1 MHSIFLMC
9 PKNCICYGL
18 CLKKRRNNYEIKK
31 YFNYSPNGYSAFPG
45 KRFVYPCK
53 KNQVLFI
60 YFLSNTTLPIWF
72 VTTCIII
79 IYKTWKRWLKYQGRE
94 IKIFFRINY
103 HYLTFKMVFCQQVSS
118 HLFLHP
124 LNFPQ

>member
-1 MHSIFLMC
+1 MKL
-9 PKNCICYGL
+9 
-18 CLKKRRNNYEIKK
+18 KK

-94 IKIFFRINY
+94 IKIFFPY
-103 HYLTFKMVFCQQVSS
+103 KLSLSDLQDG
-118 HLFLHP
+118 FLSAGI
-124 LNFPQ
+124 

>member
-1 MHSIFLMC
+1 MAIVHS
-9 PKNCICYGL
+9 PAKGL
-18 CLKKRRNNYEIKK
+18 FIH
-31 YFNYSPNGYSAFPG
+31 
-45 KRFVYPCK
+45 VK

-94 IKIFFRINY
+94 IKIFFSY
-103 HYLTFKMVFCQQVSS
+103 KLSLSDLQDG
-118 HLFLHP
+118 FLSVGI
-124 LNFPQ
+124 